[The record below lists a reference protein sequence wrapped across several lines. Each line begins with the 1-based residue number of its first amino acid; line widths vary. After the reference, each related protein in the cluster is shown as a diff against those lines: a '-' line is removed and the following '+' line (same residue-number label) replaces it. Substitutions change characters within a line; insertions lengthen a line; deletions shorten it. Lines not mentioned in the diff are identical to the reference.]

1 MYLSNYIDKLNITS
15 YNYVVSI
22 KNILIV
28 VNGNEV
34 HFESSKRTSLR
45 YLIVHLHFGL
55 YINR

>member
-1 MYLSNYIDKLNITS
+1 MYLSNYIDKLNITP
-15 YNYVVSI
+15 YNYLVSI

-34 HFESSKRTSLR
+34 RFDNSKWTFLR
-45 YLIVHLHFGL
+45 YLILHLHFGL